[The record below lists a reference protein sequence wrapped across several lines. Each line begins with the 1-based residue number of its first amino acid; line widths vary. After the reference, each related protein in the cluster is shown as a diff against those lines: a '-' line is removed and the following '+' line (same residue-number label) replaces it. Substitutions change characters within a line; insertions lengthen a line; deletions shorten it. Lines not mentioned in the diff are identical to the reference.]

1 MKLKS
6 VKSLVFATILRYNV
20 TKRNVSKRDR
30 KRDKKSGDKMDYI
43 RKKKITFPKANNK
56 HLGLVDIG
64 GVGEIVYK
72 CVKFNDYDYD
82 DDANIVDKR
91 IKGKII
97 YPRDPYEAPNLD
109 IDLGLT
115 GKKLIVSL
123 CNLAEKINFK
133 GFITHTKV
141 AALIMDWCKEYF
153 HPYNIES
160 LYEKYRELDKGETDR
175 KYYQEWTDGVFNVD
189 TFIDDLAKLYCVF
202 TYIYAFLECLNGN
215 PEPALNYEKSGQF
228 FHTVPLF
235 ADYTFTMIVDKYDVD
250 PNWNDIQRAMKD
262 AEHSHMHINT
272 KEEFRKAVVTDKVNI
287 YKKIENMLP
296 QIKLSLNYD
305 VSRNK
310 CELVAYVE
318 SIFDICYYS
327 IARLLAANAPSEDPN
342 TDKYSVYD
350 LGENIAFCEV
360 CGKMYIKSGNNQK
373 CCGDDACIRT
383 INRKRQARHRQKLKE
398 NQD

>member
-20 TKRNVSKRDR
+20 TKENISKRDI
-30 KRDKKSGDKMDYI
+30 KRDKENGDKMAYI

-72 CVKFNDYDYD
+72 CVKFKDYDYD
-82 DDANIVDKR
+82 DQANIVNKG

-97 YPRDPYEAPNLD
+97 YPLDPYEAPDLD

-123 CNLAEKINFK
+123 CNLAEEINFK
-133 GFITHTKV
+133 GPITDTKV
-141 AALIMDWCKEYF
+141 ASLIMNWCKEYF

-160 LYEKYRELDKGETDR
+160 LYEKYRELEKGEKDR
-175 KYYQEWTDGVFNVD
+175 KYFQEWTDGVFQVD
-189 TFIDDLAKLYCVF
+189 TFIDDLAKLYSVF
-202 TYIYAFLECLNGN
+202 TYVYAFLECLNGN
-215 PEPALNYEKSGQF
+215 PEPALNYAKSGEF
-228 FHTVPLF
+228 FHTIPFF
-235 ADYTFTMIVDKYDVD
+235 AEYELIMIVDKYDAD
-250 PNWNDIQRAMKD
+250 PNWDDIKRAAKD
-262 AEHSHMHINT
+262 AEHAHMHLNT
-272 KEEFRKAVVTDKVNI
+272 KEEFRKAVVADKINI
-287 YKKIENMLP
+287 YKKIEDMIP
-296 QIKLSLNYD
+296 QIKLSLYYD
-305 VSRNK
+305 TSRNK

-327 IARLLAANAPSEDPN
+327 IARLLASNAPSEDPN
-342 TDKYSVYD
+342 TDKYGAYD
-350 LGENIAFCEV
+350 SGEKISYCEV
-360 CGKMYIKSGNNQK
+360 CGNMFIKNGNNQK
-373 CCGDDACIRT
+373 CCGDDACVRT

-398 NQD
+398 NQV